1 MEYLWFS
8 FWTQSFTV
16 VSPETRSIV
25 ETSVEYS
32 MSPLYGRLGT
42 NEPNLAPRNRSRP
55 KNVSQKPYKHSCVV
69 CLVFL

>member
-32 MSPLYGRLGT
+32 LSLYMAVWGQMSQIWLRGT
-42 NEPNLAPRNRSRP
+42 GADQKMCP
-55 KNVSQKPYKHSCVV
+55 KNHINIHV
-69 CLVFL
+69 